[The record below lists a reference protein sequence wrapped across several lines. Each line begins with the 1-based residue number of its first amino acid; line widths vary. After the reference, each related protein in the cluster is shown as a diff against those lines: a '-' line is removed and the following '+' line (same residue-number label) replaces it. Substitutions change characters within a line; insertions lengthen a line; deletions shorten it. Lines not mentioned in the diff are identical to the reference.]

1 MSEDYNYLFKNIV
14 VGDGG
19 CGKTAIVVRFS
30 QGYFLEQYKLTIG
43 VEFAV
48 KTITIKDGIK
58 VKLQI
63 WDTGGQERF
72 QYVRPLYYR
81 GAMGAILLFDLT
93 NRESFDHIPKW
104 IEEVKSN
111 AGEIPM
117 LLVGNKSDLVNER
130 SVTRSEAEAF
140 AREFQLYYIESSAK
154 DGTGVG
160 DVFAILSCLMVGIP
174 VPNEYL
180 QGITL
185 TDTTGKVMGQQLQ
198 RTPTPAPPPKP
209 TPVPAPAMFS
219 PTPEPMEF
227 VEIPTPP
234 PKQEYEIPPVP
245 QKTEEWSV
253 PSTPQKVTRSSPPAI
268 PQVSQPSRDEIEA
281 SIPPVP
287 SKSDATSGPIVFDT
301 PLPTPAPQSSVSAP
315 PPIVFQPEADAP
327 KNPAKPQPWTPTNAK
342 PASGPILFP
351 NTQPSSAPL
360 GFTPKSAA
368 STTSAEKT
376 PFISDT
382 GLEQVSSTKAI
393 DNLLGALHTRP
404 QTSGTSTALF
414 GGSSSSFKKKSTPS
428 VFIPEVKME
437 PKIVEPSP
445 TPILE
450 SAKKKKEKKLRGKK
464 REKSSI
470 VICSNCGAILS
481 ANYKFCNKCGSPVK

>member
-1 MSEDYNYLFKNIV
+1 MIEEYNYLFKNIV

-19 CGKTAIVVRFS
+19 CGKTALVVRFS

-48 KTITIKDGIK
+48 KTISIKDGIK

-117 LLVGNKSDLVNER
+117 LLVGNKSDLTSER
-130 SVTRSEAEAF
+130 SVSREEAETF

-160 DVFAILSCLMVGIP
+160 DVFAILSCLMVGTP
-174 VPNEYL
+174 VPDEYL
-180 QGITL
+180 QGIIL
-185 TDTTGKVMGQQLQ
+185 TDTMGRKMGKAALPPPEIPVPM
-198 RTPTPAPPPKP
+198 PAPSL
-209 TPVPAPAMFS
+209 TFS
-219 PTPEPMEF
+219 FAQTPEPMEF

-234 PKQEYEIPPVP
+234 PKEDLNIPSIPRK
-245 QKTEEWSV
+245 QEEWEV
-253 PSTPQKVTRSSPPAI
+253 PS
-268 PQVSQPSRDEIEA
+268 PSRPTTVPTTISQDIGPSKEEIEA

-287 SKSDATSGPIVFDT
+287 KKPISFDSGPIVFDT
-301 PLPTPAPQSSVSAP
+301 PVPVKPTTEKVSAP
-315 PPIVFQPEADAP
+315 PPLVFQPGAEAPIEKP
-327 KNPAKPQPWTPTNAK
+327 KFTPSPTTQSWTPSNAK
-342 PASGPILFP
+342 PTAAPILFP
-351 NTQPSSAPL
+351 KAKPAAAPAGFQPKSSAV
-360 GFTPKSAA
+360 S
-368 STTSAEKT
+368 EKT
-376 PFISDT
+376 PFTADT

-393 DNLLGALHTRP
+393 DNLLGALTSKP
-404 QTSGTSTALF
+404 Q
-414 GGSSSSFKKKSTPS
+414 SSSTFKKTSKPS
-428 VFIPEVKME
+428 MFIPEVKVESKNIE
-437 PKIVEPSP
+437 PVPL
-445 TPILE
+445 TE
-450 SAKKKKEKKLRGKK
+450 SEKKKKEKKLWGKK

-470 VICSNCGAILS
+470 VICSTCGAILS
-481 ANYKFCNKCGSPVK
+481 ANYKFCNKCGSPVKQ

>member
-48 KTITIKDGIK
+48 KTISIKDGIK

-81 GAMGAILLFDLT
+81 GAMGALLLFDLT

-130 SVTRSEAEAF
+130 SVSREEAESF
-140 AREFQLYYIESSAK
+140 AREFQLFYIESSAK

-160 DVFAILSCLMVGIP
+160 DVFAIVSCLMVGTP
-174 VPNEYL
+174 VPNKYL

-185 TDTTGKVMGQQLQ
+185 TDTNGQVMGQQMQ
-198 RTPTPAPPPKP
+198 AIPTPAP
-209 TPVPAPAMFS
+209 TPEPSFT

-234 PKQEYEIPPVP
+234 PKQELPPAP
-245 QKTEEWSV
+245 QQTEEWSV
-253 PSTPQKVTRSSPPAI
+253 PSTPTPQPTSAPQEGI
-268 PQVSQPSRDEIEA
+268 PSMTEIEA

-287 SKSDATSGPIVFDT
+287 KKSEFTDSGPIVFDT
-301 PLPTPAPQSSVSAP
+301 PATYTPQQPTVKTSAP
-315 PPIVFQPEADAP
+315 PPLVFQPEEEAP
-327 KNPAKPQPWTPTNAK
+327 KETQKFGKRRKKEKWSPPNAQPVAAPT
-342 PASGPILFP
+342 LFP
-351 NTQPSSAPL
+351 NAQPAAAPS
-360 GFTPKSAA
+360 GFTSKP
-368 STTSAEKT
+368 T
-376 PFISDT
+376 PPDKVPFKKET
-382 GLEQVSSTKAI
+382 GLEQVSTPKAI

-404 QTSGTSTALF
+404 QSSSSSPSMF
-414 GGSSSSFKKKSTPS
+414 GGSSSPFKKTSKPT

-437 PKIVEPSP
+437 PKKIEPSP
-445 TPILE
+445 TLVPE
-450 SAKKKKEKKLRGKK
+450 PAKKKKEKRQRGKK
-464 REKSSI
+464 KNKSI
-470 VICSNCGAILS
+470 TICSNCGAILS
-481 ANYKFCNKCGSPVK
+481 SAYKFCNKCGSSVK

>member
-1 MSEDYNYLFKNIV
+1 MSDEYNYLFKNIV

-48 KTITIKDGIK
+48 KTISIKDGIK

-130 SVTRSEAEAF
+130 SVSRQEAEAF
-140 AREFQLYYIESSAK
+140 AREFQQYYIESSAK

-160 DVFAILSCLMVGIP
+160 DVFAILSCLMVGTP
-174 VPNEYL
+174 VPEKYL
-180 QGITL
+180 KGITL
-185 TDTTGKVMGQQLQ
+185 TDTAGRVMGQHAHIPPTTAPQ
-198 RTPTPAPPPKP
+198 PTPAS
-209 TPVPAPAMFS
+209 APSAFS

-234 PKQEYEIPPVP
+234 PKHDFDIPPVP
-245 QKTEEWSV
+245 NKSEEWRV
-253 PSTPQKVTRSSPPAI
+253 TSTPHPRPQPAPTPAPPAH
-268 PQVSQPSRDEIEA
+268 QPSRDEIEA

-287 SKSDATSGPIVFDT
+287 LKNQGVSGPIVFDT
-301 PLPTPAPQSSVSAP
+301 SVPTQQPSVSAP
-315 PPIVFQPEADAP
+315 PPIVFQPDAP
-327 KNPAKPQPWTPTNAK
+327 KETAKSHPWTPTNAK
-342 PASGPILFP
+342 ATSGPIIFP
-351 NTQPSSAPL
+351 NAKPSAAPM
-360 GFTPKSAA
+360 GFTPKPTPPTKSAMP
-368 STTSAEKT
+368 EKT
-376 PFISDT
+376 PFTADT

-393 DNLLGALHTRP
+393 DNLLGALSTRP
-404 QTSGTSTALF
+404 QSPSSSTPLF
-414 GGSSSSFKKKSTPS
+414 GGSSSSFKKTSKPS

-437 PKIVEPSP
+437 PKIIEPSP
-445 TPILE
+445 TLVSE
-450 SAKKKKEKKLRGKK
+450 SAKKKKEKTWGKK
-464 REKSSI
+464 KNKSSI
-470 VICSNCGAILS
+470 VICSTCGAILS
-481 ANYKFCNKCGSPVK
+481 TNYKFCNKCGSPVG

>member
-48 KTITIKDGIK
+48 KTISIKDGIK

-104 IEEVKSN
+104 IEEVKNN

-130 SVTRSEAEAF
+130 SVSRQEAEAF

-160 DVFAILSCLMVGIP
+160 DVFAILSCLMVGTP

-180 QGITL
+180 QGIQL
-185 TDTTGKVMGQQLQ
+185 TDKTGEIMAPTPEPVSQP
-198 RTPTPAPPPKP
+198 TPTPAP
-209 TPVPAPAMFS
+209 TPAPVFTA
-219 PTPEPMEF
+219 PEPEPMEF

-234 PKQEYEIPPVP
+234 PQQKILTEP
-245 QKTEEWSV
+245 QKQEEWSV
-253 PSTPQKVTRSSPPAI
+253 PSTPTPLPTPPPQKPVPM
-268 PQVSQPSRDEIEA
+268 DEIEA

-287 SKSDATSGPIVFDT
+287 SKPTDSDSGPIVFDE
-301 PLPTPAPQSSVSAP
+301 PITPAPASDKISAP
-315 PPIVFQPEADAP
+315 PPLVFQPEKDEPKPTAIFSPTPKKEPWKPANATPASAP
-327 KNPAKPQPWTPTNAK
+327 TIFPNAK
-342 PASGPILFP
+342 PATGPTGF
-351 NTQPSSAPL
+351 QAKSAPSK
-360 GFTPKSAA
+360 P
-368 STTSAEKT
+368 EKT
-376 PFISDT
+376 PFTGET

-393 DNLLGALHTRP
+393 DNLLGALHTKP
-404 QTSGTSTALF
+404 HTPSSSTPLF
-414 GGSSSSFKKKSTPS
+414 GGSTSSFKKTSKPS
-428 VFIPEVKME
+428 MFIPEVK
-437 PKIVEPSP
+437 VEPTIIEPSS
-445 TPILE
+445 TPVPE
-450 SAKKKKEKKLRGKK
+450 SAKKKKKKEKRVRGKK
-464 REKSSI
+464 KKSSI
-470 VICSNCGAILS
+470 IICSTCGAILS
-481 ANYKFCNKCGSPVK
+481 ATYKFCNKCGSPVK

>member
-81 GAMGAILLFDLT
+81 GAMGALLLFDLT

-117 LLVGNKSDLVNER
+117 LLVGNKSDLLSER
-130 SVTRSEAEAF
+130 AVSRQEAESF

-160 DVFAILSCLMVGIP
+160 DVFAILSCLMVGTP

-185 TDTTGKVMGQQLQ
+185 TDKTGKVMGQQME
-198 RTPTPAPPPKP
+198 TIPTPAPPPKP
-209 TPVPAPAMFS
+209 TPTYTPTPAPSFS

-234 PKQEYEIPPVP
+234 PKQELPPSP

-253 PSTPQKVTRSSPPAI
+253 PSMSS
-268 PQVSQPSRDEIEA
+268 SQPTPAPVHQEPKTSMSEIEA

-287 SKSDATSGPIVFDT
+287 KKVDLSDSGPIVFDT
-301 PLPTPAPQSSVSAP
+301 PATAAPHQSSNTITAP
-315 PPIVFQPEADAP
+315 PPLVFSPEEEAP
-327 KNPAKPQPWTPTNAK
+327 KESWTPSKAK
-342 PASGPILFP
+342 PAAPPILFP
-351 NTQPSSAPL
+351 NAQPAAAPS
-360 GFTPKSAA
+360 GFTPKP
-368 STTSAEKT
+368 TPPEKV
-376 PFISDT
+376 PFKKET
-382 GLEQVSSTKAI
+382 GLEQVSTPKAI

-404 QTSGTSTALF
+404 QSSSSAPSFF
-414 GGSSSSFKKKSTPS
+414 GGSSSSFKKSSKPS

-437 PKIVEPSP
+437 PKIIEPSP
-445 TPILE
+445 TLVPE
-450 SAKKKKEKKLRGKK
+450 SAKKKRDKKLRGKK
-464 REKSSI
+464 NKSI
-470 VICSNCGAILS
+470 VICGTCGAILS
-481 ANYKFCNKCGSPVK
+481 ASYKFCNKCGSSVK

>member
-1 MSEDYNYLFKNIV
+1 MTTMSEDYNYLFKNIV

-19 CGKTAIVVRFS
+19 CGKTAVVVRFS

-48 KTITIKDGIK
+48 KTISIKDEIK

-104 IEEVKSN
+104 IEEVKNN

-117 LLVGNKSDLVNER
+117 LLVGNKSDLLNER
-130 SVTRSEAEAF
+130 SVSRQEAEAF

-160 DVFAILSCLMVGIP
+160 DVFAILSCLMVGTP
-174 VPNEYL
+174 VPESYL
-180 QGITL
+180 KGITL
-185 TDTTGKVMGQQLQ
+185 TDTTGQIMGSP
-198 RTPTPAPPPKP
+198 TTTAVPAPAPTPAPS
-209 TPVPAPAMFS
+209 FS

-234 PKQEYEIPPVP
+234 PKQDLDIPPIP
-245 QKTEEWSV
+245 QKPV
-253 PSTPQKVTRSSPPAI
+253 STAPSPPITPI
-268 PQVSQPSRDEIEA
+268 PQPVQQPTPTYQATSNEIEA

-287 SKSDATSGPIVFDT
+287 KKSGVSGPIVFDT
-301 PLPTPAPQSSVSAP
+301 PVPQPSKEVSAP
-315 PPIVFQPEADAP
+315 PPLVFQPETEAP
-327 KNPAKPQPWTPTNAK
+327 KETPKFKPKRKSKKWAPSNAEPAASPTIFPNAK
-342 PASGPILFP
+342 PASAPSGF
-351 NTQPSSAPL
+351 QPKP
-360 GFTPKSAA
+360 AA
-368 STTSAEKT
+368 STHPEPA
-376 PFISDT
+376 PFTKET

-393 DNLLGALHTRP
+393 DNLLGALTTKPASQSSARP
-404 QTSGTSTALF
+404 LF
-414 GGSSSSFKKKSTPS
+414 GGSSSFKKTSKQS

-437 PKIVEPSP
+437 PAIITPSP
-445 TPILE
+445 TPVPE
-450 SAKKKKEKKLRGKK
+450 PAKKKKERKQRGKK
-464 REKSSI
+464 KKKSI

-481 ANYKFCNKCGSPVK
+481 ANYKFCNKCGSPV